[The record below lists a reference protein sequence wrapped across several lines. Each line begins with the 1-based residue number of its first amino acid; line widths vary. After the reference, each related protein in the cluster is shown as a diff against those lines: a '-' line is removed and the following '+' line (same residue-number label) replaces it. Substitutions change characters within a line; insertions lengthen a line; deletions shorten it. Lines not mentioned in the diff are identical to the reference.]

1 MNETYLPGNAR
12 DRILDLMKKRKVTQK
27 ELAARIDTAESTLS
41 RFLSGATDRLDSDS
55 VLRIARCFGV
65 STDFLLGETSV
76 PDRKNYE
83 ITELGLSAQA
93 ARNLYTGRA
102 CPEVVN
108 RLLESPRFA
117 ELTFLLQR
125 YFTGELAQGY
135 AAHNQLLET
144 LSGALLSGA
153 ENNKATQQAAKE
165 IGRSKLPV
173 YQADLT
179 QIQNKF
185 LAAITEVQKEYAVDF
200 SATQAM
206 TKAITTQMF
215 AELTKG
221 QDLPD
226 VKITPKSFAEAVTS
240 AAAGAGNVDS
250 DAFSDF
256 RNALE
261 QIATAFSV
269 PPKPP
274 GEGGSADH
282 VS

>member
-1 MNETYLPGNAR
+1 MNETYLPGNVR
-12 DRILDLMKKRKVTQK
+12 DRVLDLMKNRKITQK

-41 RFLSGATDRLDSDS
+41 RFLSGATDRLDSAS

-65 STDFLLGETSV
+65 STDFLLGETPI

-125 YFTGELAQGY
+125 YFNGTLAEGY
-135 AAHNQLLET
+135 AAQNQLLAT
-144 LSGALLSGA
+144 LSSAVLSGT
-153 ENNKATQQAAKE
+153 ENKKAAQQAAKE
-165 IGRSKLPV
+165 IKRSRIPE

-179 QIQNKF
+179 QIQNQF
-185 LAAITEVQKEYAVDF
+185 LAAITEVKKEYAVDF

-240 AAAGAGNVDS
+240 AVADAGNIDA
-250 DAFSDF
+250 DAFADF
-256 RNALE
+256 QNALE

-274 GEGGSADH
+274 DDETSG
-282 VS
+282 